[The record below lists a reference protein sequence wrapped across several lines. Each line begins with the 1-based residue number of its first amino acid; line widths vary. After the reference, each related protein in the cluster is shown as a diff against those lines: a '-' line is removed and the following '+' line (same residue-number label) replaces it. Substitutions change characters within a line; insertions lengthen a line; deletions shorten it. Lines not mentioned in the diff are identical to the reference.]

1 MVINFIDVGIYINSI
16 KCKAKWKKKQSF
28 FFLKQIHI
36 VNSTTFNLRNNG
48 AMILWIVTGV
58 GGNLVAIQASRMS
71 TYLHCWS
78 APGTLPSKMNGNCPR
93 PCATFCSTGQKKLL
107 FCFACTEKLPY
118 SATRENPQMVDTL
131 SSVTITKIIS
141 KKKIYQR
148 LNGWYTKCKYWVW
161 INTFGRT
168 GSTMTKKQTKNNRN
182 SSDILSPAIPPIRR
196 LEETSFKFTKEQT
209 LKTQNPLSEGGKV

>member
-1 MVINFIDVGIYINSI
+1 MPQCWRSSQFALMVIKFIDMAVYINSI
-16 KCKAKWKKKQSF
+16 KCKAKWKKKTIFAWDF

-36 VNSTTFNLRNNG
+36 VNSTTFNVRNNG

-107 FCFACTEKLPY
+107 FCFPCTEKPP
-118 SATRENPQMVDTL
+118 SQQQ
-131 SSVTITKIIS
+131 
-141 KKKIYQR
+141 KKILR
-148 LNGWYTKCKYWVW
+148 WLTRWVLLP
-161 INTFGRT
+161 
-168 GSTMTKKQTKNNRN
+168 S
-182 SSDILSPAIPPIRR
+182 
-196 LEETSFKFTKEQT
+196 
-209 LKTQNPLSEGGKV
+209 LK